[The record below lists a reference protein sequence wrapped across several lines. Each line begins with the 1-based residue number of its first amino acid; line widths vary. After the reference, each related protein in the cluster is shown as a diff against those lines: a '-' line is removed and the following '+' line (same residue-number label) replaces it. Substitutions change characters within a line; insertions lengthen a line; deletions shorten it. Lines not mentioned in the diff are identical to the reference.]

1 MTPPSSLARRAG
13 PAVLPLFALALLSS
27 CGSEPETEDDDP
39 VLTED
44 AGALTVA
51 AALGS
56 DPDLSAA
63 QDAIEK
69 SQLTTVLDGPAS
81 YTLLAPTNAAF
92 AAVND
97 RAMPLL
103 KPEHRPV
110 LIAILRNHLL
120 PGHLTPE
127 AIDTA
132 IDREGGPV
140 AMTTLGRTLVYFSR
154 SEGKLYVSLG
164 DTRAALVD
172 SATAVNNGVVIPID
186 TILAPDPRN
195 AADQ

>member
-13 PAVLPLFALALLSS
+13 HAVLPLFALALLSS
-27 CGSEPETEDDDP
+27 CGSEPQPDDDNP

-81 YTLLAPTNAAF
+81 YTILAPDDAAF
-92 AAVND
+92 EALGKEGET
-97 RAMPLL
+97 LL
-103 KPEHRPV
+103 EDEQRPV
-110 LIAILRNHLL
+110 LVALLRDHLL

-127 AIDTA
+127 SIGEA
-132 IDREGGPV
+132 IDRKGGPV
-140 AMTTLGRTLVYFSR
+140 TMATLGETDVIFSR
-154 SEGKLYVSLG
+154 EGDGIKAELEDGGSANFAG
-164 DTRAALVD
+164 T
-172 SATAVNNGVVIPID
+172 ATATNNGVVIPISQVLMPPKD
-186 TILAPDPRN
+186 
-195 AADQ
+195 

>member
-1 MTPPSSLARRAG
+1 MTDAWKSGLAAI
-13 PAVLPLFALALLSS
+13 ALVSLPLVAACS
-27 CGSEPETEDDDP
+27 ETEEHTAQGATRDDGT
-39 VLTED
+39 LT
-44 AGALTVA
+44 LA
-51 AALGS
+51 AALGAEK
-56 DPDLSAA
+56 DLDIVREAMDES
-63 QDAIEK
+63 EL
-69 SQLTTVLDGPAS
+69 SGVLDGPAS

-92 AAVND
+92 EAVND

-103 KPEHRPV
+103 EPEHRPV

-127 AIDTA
+127 AIDAA

-154 SEGKLYVSLG
+154 SEGKLFVSLG